1 MDQVPSGQLPVPAG
15 DAPSAGQEAAK
26 ARREVLSFVLGGELY
41 AWDIVAVQEII
52 GPSPLS
58 RLPRSPAWVLGV
70 MNLRGRV
77 IPVYDLRL
85 RLDLDPEA
93 GQEPVYMVLRAGG
106 KTVAFVVDGV
116 RDVLLVDPEL
126 VQPTPEFSGRFSG
139 QGLVGLL
146 RQDSEMIRLL
156 DPELLLQAM

>member
-1 MDQVPSGQLPVPAG
+1 MDQIPTNQLPAPAG
-15 DAPSAGQEAAK
+15 DSSSPGEEAAG

-77 IPVYDLRL
+77 IPVFDLRL
-85 RLDLDPEA
+85 RLGLDPEQS
-93 GQEPVYMVLRAGG
+93 QEPVYMVLRAGG

-116 RDVLLVDPEL
+116 RDVLQVDPDL
-126 VQPTPEFSGRFSG
+126 VQPPPDFSGRFSG
-139 QGLVGLL
+139 EGLVGLL

-156 DPELLLQAM
+156 DPALLLQAM